1 MVLGRFAID
10 DSLQRMLNVEERL
23 VSSSLEQ
30 KNRILK
36 KSKARI
42 SVKQIVRTLIIDNSI
57 H

>member
-10 DSLQRMLNVEERL
+10 DSLQRMLNVEESL

-30 KNRILK
+30 KNRVLK

>member
-30 KNRILK
+30 KNRVLK

-42 SVKQIVRTLIIDNSI
+42 SIK
-57 H
+57 